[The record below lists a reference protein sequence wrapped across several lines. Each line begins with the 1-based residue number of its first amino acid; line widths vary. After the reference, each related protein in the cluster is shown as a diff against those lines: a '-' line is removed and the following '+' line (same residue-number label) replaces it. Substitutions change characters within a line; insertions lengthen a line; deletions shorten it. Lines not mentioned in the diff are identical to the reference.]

1 MGYGAAM
8 ERPWLRQYEAGVP
21 ATLSYP
27 DIPLSQFLI
36 DSASRHPDR
45 TALEFYG
52 RRISYR
58 QLNTLTDRFAQALI
72 RLGIRKGER
81 VALMLPNCP
90 QTVIGYFGVL
100 KAGAWVVATNPLYVG
115 TEVAHQV
122 TDAGAETILAL
133 DQFYPRIEEVR
144 TRTPLKR
151 IILTRVSDYLPW
163 LKRLLYPLK
172 ARRQGQWVDVKRV
185 PPLYDFCALLQAA
198 PAEPPSVPVSAD
210 DIALLQYTGGTTGVP
225 KGAML
230 THRNLVAN
238 AIQCRRWLQGMR
250 DGVEVFL
257 GVLPF
262 FHIYGMTTC
271 QNLAF
276 LIGGTI
282 VLLPRFQP
290 DEVLKTIAA
299 HRATAFPGI
308 PAMYMALINHQKVGE
323 YDLTSTRFCISGAG
337 PLFAEVQERF
347 EKLTGAR
354 LIEGY
359 GLTEAGPVTHCNPI
373 VGQRRARCIGL
384 PVPDTDARVVDP
396 ETGHP
401 VAAPEDGGELQVRGP
416 QVMKGYWNQEAE
428 TAAVLRDGWLSTGD
442 MVRMDKDGFFFILD
456 RKKDMIKSGGL
467 NVYPREVDECL
478 CAHPKV
484 KEACVVGIPQ
494 DLRGEKIKAFVVL
507 KEGVSATSTEL
518 LEYCRQ
524 RLAKFKVPKQ
534 VEFRTELPK
543 TLVGKVLRRKLLE
556 EELQRAAV
564 RTGVTSAGSED
575 EP

>member
-1 MGYGAAM
+1 M

-27 DIPLSQFLI
+27 DIPLPQFLI
-36 DSASRHPDR
+36 DSAIRYPER

-52 RRISYR
+52 RRITYR
-58 QLNTLTDRFAQALI
+58 QLNTLTDRFAQALV
-72 RLGIRKGER
+72 RLGVRKSDR
-81 VALMLPNCP
+81 VALMMPNCP
-90 QTVIGYFGVL
+90 QAVIGYFGAL
-100 KAGAWVVATNPLYVG
+100 KAGAWVVAINPLYLG
-115 TEVAHQV
+115 PEVEHQV
-122 TDAGAETILAL
+122 TDAGAETMIAL
-133 DQFYPRIEEVR
+133 DLFYGRVEEVR

-163 LKRLLYPLK
+163 LKRVLYPIK
-172 ARRQGQWVDVKRV
+172 ARRRGQWLDVQRV

-198 PAEPPSVPVSAD
+198 PAKPPSVRVSAD

-238 AIQCRRWLQGMR
+238 AIQCLRWMQGLR
-250 DGVEVFL
+250 DGEEVFL

-271 QNLAF
+271 QNLATM
-276 LIGGTI
+276 LGGTI
-282 VLLPRFQP
+282 ILLPRFQV
-290 DEVLKTIAA
+290 DEALKAIVA
-299 HRATAFPGI
+299 HRVTVFPGI
-308 PAMYMALINHQKVGE
+308 PAMYMALANHPRVGDC
-323 YDLTSTRFCISGAG
+323 DLTHLRLCVSGAG
-337 PLFAEVQERF
+337 PLSAEAQDRF

-373 VGQRRARCIGL
+373 VGQRHSRCIGL
-384 PVPDTDARVVDP
+384 PLPDTEARVVDP
-396 ETGHP
+396 ETGNS
-401 VAAPEDGGELQVRGP
+401 VADPEHGGELQVKGP
-416 QVMKGYWNQEAE
+416 QVMKGYWRQEVE

-442 MVRMDKDGFFFILD
+442 LVRMDKDGFFFILD
-456 RKKDMIKSGGL
+456 RKKDMIKSGGM

-478 CAHPKV
+478 CGHPKV
-484 KEACVVGIPQ
+484 KEACVIGIPQ
-494 DLRGEKIKAFVVL
+494 DMRGEKIKAFVVL
-507 KEGVSATSTEL
+507 KEGVSATSTEI

-524 RLAKFKVPKQ
+524 RLAKFKVPKS
-534 VEFRTELPK
+534 VEFRADLPK
-543 TLVGKVLRRKLLE
+543 TLIGKVLRRKLLE
-556 EELQRAAV
+556 EELKRAV
-564 RTGVTSAGSED
+564 LGTGVASADSKN